1 MKAAIRTL
9 IIVAVLGGFGY
20 TMWYL
25 YQKSEA
31 PPVIYETTTAETRD
45 IVKKT
50 VATGSVVPK
59 REVDIKPRVSG
70 IIEKLYVEPGSM
82 IKKGDPVAKITIIP
96 DMVSLNNANA
106 RIDAININ
114 LQDVQLRHDRAKT
127 LYEQGVT
134 PLAEFEQLQAEL
146 RSTIQDLKNAEDNLQ
161 IIKEGALK
169 DQGASSNNIV
179 RSTAEGMVL
188 DVPVKEGSSVIESNT
203 FNEGTSIAQVA
214 DMGQMIFEG
223 KVDESEVGKIK
234 EGMDLRIKIGA
245 IDDQHFDAKLQ
256 YISPKGINDNG
267 AIQFTIRATMDLK
280 ADIFIRSGYSANADI
295 VLDKRDS
302 VLSIPE
308 SLLTFSPEGDSVYV
322 EVETGDQ
329 EFEKVQI
336 ETGLSDGIN
345 IEVLS
350 GINKDSRIKK
360 PN

>member
-9 IIVAVLGGFGY
+9 IILAVLGGFGY

-25 YQKSEA
+25 YEKSEE
-31 PPVIYETTTAETRD
+31 PPVVYETVQAEVRN

-50 VATGSVVPK
+50 VATGNVVPK

-82 IKKGDPVAKITIIP
+82 IKKGDPVAKITIVP

-106 RIDAININ
+106 RIEAIKIN
-114 LQDVQLRHDRAKT
+114 LQDVQIRHNRAKT

-134 PLAEFEQLQAEL
+134 PLADFQQLQAEL
-146 RSTIQDLKNAEDNLQ
+146 RSVTQDLKNAEDNLQ

-214 DMGQMIFEG
+214 NMGEMLFEG
-223 KVDESEVGKIK
+223 KLDESEVGKIM

-245 IDDQHFDAKLQ
+245 IDDVKFNAKLE
-256 YISPKGINDNG
+256 YISPKGVNDNG
-267 AIQFTIRATMDLK
+267 AIQFTIRANMELNEDV
-280 ADIFIRSGYSANADI
+280 FIRSGYSANADI
-295 VLDKRDS
+295 VLDNRDS

-308 SLLTFSPEGDSVYV
+308 SLLLFSDDGDSTFV
-322 EVETGDQ
+322 EVETGEQ
-329 EFEKVQI
+329 QFEKVQI

-345 IEVLS
+345 IEVLK
-350 GINKDSRIKK
+350 GINKESRIKK
-360 PN
+360 QG